1 MIATLGLVCGVLGLL
16 VGSVAKVV
24 VRRVPAG
31 EHFLP
36 VRRPCPSC
44 AAAPGAIELVP
55 VVGWLARR
63 GRCPTC
69 ERRTG
74 WRDPLVELGCA
85 AVFVAAAVR
94 FGWAWE
100 LPAYLALFGGLVVLS
115 AIDLEH
121 FLLPNRVL
129 YPTLFTV
136 APLLALA
143 SVLHG
148 NAPSALHAAEGGLA
162 AFALFFLINF
172 AYPDGMAF
180 GDVRLSGVLGM
191 ATGWLSLGHAVLA
204 FFLAFLTSSV
214 VGLTLVLLGVRGR
227 RDPIPFGP
235 FLALG
240 AALAVL
246 FGQPMLNAYL
256 GQ

>member
-1 MIATLGLVCGVLGLL
+1 MTALLAVACAVLGLL
-16 VGSVAKVV
+16 VGSLAKVV

-31 EHFLP
+31 DPLRP

-44 AAAPGAIELVP
+44 AAEPGAIEVVP
-55 VVGWLARR
+55 VVSWLVRR
-63 GRCPTC
+63 GRCRAC
-69 ERRTG
+69 GERIG
-74 WRDPLVELGCA
+74 WRDPLIEIGCA
-85 AVFVAAAVR
+85 ALFAAAAVR

-143 SVLHG
+143 SVLDG
-148 NAPSALHAAEGGLA
+148 TATSALHAAEGGLA
-162 AFALFFLINF
+162 AFAVFFLINF
-172 AYPDGMAF
+172 AYPEGMAF
-180 GDVRLSGVLGM
+180 GDVRLAGVLGM
-191 ATGWLSLGHAVLA
+191 ATGWLGIGHVLLT
-204 FFLAFLTSSV
+204 FFLAFLTSSAI
-214 VGLTLVLLGVRGR
+214 GLTLIFLGVRGR

-240 AALAVL
+240 AVL
-246 FGQPMLNAYL
+246 TVFFGQPILDVYL
-256 GQ
+256 RR